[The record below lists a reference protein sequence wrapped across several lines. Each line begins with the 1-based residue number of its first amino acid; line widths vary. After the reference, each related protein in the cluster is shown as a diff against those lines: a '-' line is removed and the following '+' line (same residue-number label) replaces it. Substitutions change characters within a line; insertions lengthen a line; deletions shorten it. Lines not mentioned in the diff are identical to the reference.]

1 MFQRNF
7 TVGATRNLFCQQ
19 NISSY
24 FSEIPL
30 GLLNLHSKG
39 PFGKRA
45 LITKFTM
52 LITFASWLVI
62 IWMKSTVC
70 LRLSRLMNW
79 RRRFG
84 RVRKSIRTMLF
95 IIIFGRRFFSDVGPN
110 GKVIQ
115 MKTVMNGLS
124 MIRLFWIQPLSSC
137 ARQRQSRTTVDIMM
151 NLMKSVLGF
160 SLKPVGLNI
169 DL

>member
-7 TVGATRNLFCQQ
+7 TMGPMRNLFCLK

-30 GLLNLHSKG
+30 GLLNLHSKE
-39 PFGKRA
+39 PFGKRT

-52 LITFASWLVI
+52 PITFASWLVI
-62 IWMKSTVC
+62 IWMKRS
-70 LRLSRLMNW
+70 RFRLMNW
-79 RRRFG
+79 IRRFG
-84 RVRKSIRTMLF
+84 RVRKLIRIMRF
-95 IIIFGRRFFSDVGPN
+95 IIIFGRRFFSNVGPA
-110 GKVIQ
+110 GKVFQ
-115 MKTVMNGLS
+115 MKIVMNGLS

-137 ARQRQSRTTVDIMM
+137 ARQRQSRTTVGIMM
-151 NLMKSVLGF
+151 NLMKSGLGF
-160 SLKPVGLNI
+160 SLKPVGLSI

>member
-7 TVGATRNLFCQQ
+7 TVGATRNLFCLQ

-39 PFGKRA
+39 PFGKRT
-45 LITKFTM
+45 LITKFTTP
-52 LITFASWLVI
+52 ITFACWSVI
-62 IWMKSTVC
+62 IWMK
-70 LRLSRLMNW
+70 RWRSRLMNW

-84 RVRKSIRTMLF
+84 RVRKSIRIMLF
-95 IIIFGRRFFSDVGPN
+95 IIIFGRRFFSDAGPN
-110 GKVIQ
+110 GKVFQ
-115 MKTVMNGLS
+115 MKIVMNGLS
-124 MIRLFWIQPLSSC
+124 MIRLFWIQLLSSC
-137 ARQRQSRTTVDIMM
+137 ARPRQSRTTVGIMM

-160 SLKPVGLNI
+160 SLKPVGLSI